1 MGILLFLVFGL
12 VVGLLA
18 RAVMPGRQSMGWLM
32 TMGLGVA
39 GSFIG
44 GFLASLITHN
54 RVLDFNTSGVIGSI
68 IGAVALLAIASA
80 TSRGRSFA

>member
-1 MGILLFLVFGL
+1 MGILMFLIFGL
-12 VVGLLA
+12 VVGFIA
-18 RAVMPGRQSMGWLM
+18 RAIMPGRQSMGLVA
-32 TMGLGVA
+32 TLLLGVA